1 MIVRVPAS
9 SANLGPGFDCFGI
22 AWQLYNEIDFQPTE
36 EGSLSISGCEEQYQN
51 ERNLAYRGYRRVL
64 ERCGV
69 PFTGVAIRFGRCA
82 IPVSRGLGSSAALIT
97 AAVMAANELFELGLS
112 RSELLLLATEV
123 EGHPDNVAPALYGGL
138 TASAMDGGRAL
149 TRPFPL
155 SRHLHFSAL
164 IPPFELSTELARSV
178 LPVELPREDAVFNVA
193 HAALLLRALGDGD
206 AELLNFAMDDRIHQN
221 YRAKLIDGFKTAR
234 IEAQECGA
242 AGICISGAGPT
253 ILCVADRPDFS
264 SRMETALE
272 LALPGWEFRE
282 LTPDLDGAK
291 IVAL

>member
-9 SANLGPGFDCFGI
+9 SANLGPGFDSFGI
-22 AWQLYNEIDFQPTE
+22 AWQLYNEIDFQLAE
-36 EGSLSISGCEEQYQN
+36 EGLVISGCPEQYQN
-51 ERNLAYRGYRRVL
+51 EHNLAYRGFRRVL
-64 ERCGV
+64 ERCGF
-69 PFTGVAIRFGRCA
+69 PLGGVAIRFGRCA
-82 IPVSRGLGSSAALIT
+82 IPVSRGLGSSAALI
-97 AAVMAANELFELGLS
+97 AAGVIAANELYEIGLT
-112 RSELLLLATEV
+112 RAEQLLLATEV

-138 TASAMDGGRAL
+138 TVSAMDGGRAI

-155 SRHLHFSAL
+155 SERLHFAAL

-178 LPVELPREDAVFNVA
+178 LPAQLPREDAVFNVS

-206 AELLNFAMDDRIHQN
+206 AELLAFAMDDRVHQS
-221 YRAKLIDGFKTAR
+221 YRAKLIDGFRTAR

-253 ILCVADRPDFS
+253 VLCVADRPDFAA
-264 SRMETALE
+264 RMETALE

-291 IVAL
+291 IAAV

>member
-9 SANLGPGFDCFGI
+9 SANLGPGFDSFGI
-22 AWQLYNEIDFQPTE
+22 AWQLYNEIDFQITE
-36 EGSLSISGCEEQYQN
+36 DGLSISGCAEEFQN
-51 ERNLAYRGYRRVL
+51 EDNLAWRGFRRVL

-69 PFTGVAIRFGRCA
+69 PFTGVAIRFMRCS
-82 IPVSRGLGSSAALIT
+82 IPVSRGLGSSAALI
-97 AAVMAANELFELGLS
+97 AAGVTAANELYELGLS
-112 RSELLLLATEV
+112 REDLLLLATEV

-138 TASAMDGGRAL
+138 GVSAMDGGRAI
-149 TRPFPL
+149 TRRFPL
-155 SRHLHFSAL
+155 SDRLRFAAL
-164 IPPFELSTELARSV
+164 VPPFELSTTLARSV
-178 LPVELPREDAVFNVA
+178 LPAELPREDAIFNISRG
-193 HAALLLRALGDGD
+193 ALLLRALGDGD
-206 AELLNFAMDDRIHQN
+206 AELLNFAMDDRIHQR

-253 ILCVADRPDFS
+253 LLCIADRPDFP

-272 LALPGWEFRE
+272 LALPGWEFME

-291 IVAL
+291 IAAL

>member
-97 AAVMAANELFELGLS
+97 AGVMAANELFELGLS